1 MAGPV
6 FSRYRQAELVPVESK
21 QNRNSPLNT
30 DIKKST
36 QNQGIELSVLVPVYN
51 EEDVLDLL
59 FERLY
64 PVLDEF
70 GRSYEILF
78 VNDGSSDGSA
88 EILSGQF
95 KKRPDVTRVVFLSSN
110 AGQHAALIAGFQ
122 HAHGES
128 IITLDA
134 DLQNPPEEIP
144 AIVAEMDKG
153 FDYVG
158 SIRASRSDRAWR
170 HVASRLMNSL
180 REKITN
186 IQMTD
191 QGCMLRGYSREIAL
205 EIADSNESR
214 TFIPALAYLYA
225 ARPTEITVV
234 HEQRAA
240 GESKYSLFKLIQLNF
255 DLITSFSSVPLQLI
269 SFTGIVVSLLS
280 LLFVIYLAFRR
291 IFIGPEVEGVFTLF
305 GITIFLMGLLLFSV
319 GMLGEYIGRINGL
332 VRRRKRFRVASV
344 LEADDGVKLRPEE

>member
-1 MAGPV
+1 MNA
-6 FSRYRQAELVPVESK
+6 
-21 QNRNSPLNT
+21 
-30 DIKKST
+30 DIDNDKRS
-36 QNQGIELSVLVPVYN
+36 QRIDLSVLIPVYN
-51 EEDVLDLL
+51 EQDVLPLL

-64 PVLDEF
+64 PVLDAL
-70 GRSYEILF
+70 GKSYEVLF
-78 VNDGSSDGSA
+78 VNDGSSDGSGA
-88 EILSGQF
+88 MLSQQF
-95 KKRPDVTRVVFLSSN
+95 EQRPDVTRVIFLSSN

-122 HAHGES
+122 HALGEA

-170 HVASRLMNSL
+170 HVASRMMNTL
-180 REKITN
+180 RERITN
-186 IQMTD
+186 IRMTD
-191 QGCMLRGYSREIAL
+191 QGCMLRGYSRGIAL

-225 ARPTEITVV
+225 ARPTEITVA

-240 GESKYSLFKLIQLNF
+240 GQSKYSLFKLIQLNF

-269 SFTGIVVSLLS
+269 SFTGIFVSMLS
-280 LLFVIYLAFRR
+280 LLFVCYLAFRR
-291 IFIGPEVEGVFTLF
+291 LFYGPEVEGVFTLF

-332 VRRRKRFRVASV
+332 VRRRKRFRVARV
-344 LEADDGVKLRPEE
+344 LEAGDTVKPPADNSK

>member
-1 MAGPV
+1 MNV
-6 FSRYRQAELVPVESK
+6 DIEVDS
-21 QNRNSPLNT
+21 QNRAV
-30 DIKKST
+30 DV
-36 QNQGIELSVLVPVYN
+36 SVLIPVYN
-51 EEDVLDLL
+51 EEDVLSML

-64 PVLDEF
+64 PVLDGL
-70 GRSYEILF
+70 GRTYEILF
-78 VNDGSSDGSA
+78 VNDGSSDNSA
-88 EILSGQF
+88 SILAQQF
-95 KKRPDVTRVVFLSSN
+95 EQRPDVTRVIVLSSN
-110 AGQHAALIAGFQ
+110 AGQHAAIIAGFQ
-122 HAHGES
+122 HSQGEF

-158 SIRASRSDRAWR
+158 TIRASRNDKVWR
-170 HVASRLMNSL
+170 HIASRMMNAL
-180 REKITN
+180 RERITN

-191 QGCMLRGYSREIAL
+191 QGCMLRGYSRDIAL
-205 EIADSNESR
+205 EVADSNESR

-234 HEQRAA
+234 HEERAA

-255 DLITSFSSVPLQLI
+255 DLITSFSSLPLQLI
-269 SFTGIVVSLLS
+269 SFTGIFVSMLS
-280 LLFVIYLAFRR
+280 LLFVVYLALRR

-319 GMLGEYIGRINGL
+319 GMVGEYIGRINGL
-332 VRRRKRFRVASV
+332 VRRRKRFRVAYV
-344 LEADDGVKLRPEE
+344 LEASGSVKPATDDDKPTSQAD

>member
-1 MAGPV
+1 M
-6 FSRYRQAELVPVESK
+6 
-21 QNRNSPLNT
+21 NT
-30 DIKKST
+30 DIDNNKRS
-36 QNQGIELSVLVPVYN
+36 QRVDLSVLIPVYN
-51 EEDVLDLL
+51 EQEVLPLL

-64 PVLDEF
+64 PVLDAL
-70 GRSYEILF
+70 GKSYEVLF
-78 VNDGSSDGSA
+78 VNDGSSDDSGVR
-88 EILSGQF
+88 LSQQF
-95 KKRPDVTRVVFLSSN
+95 EQRPDVTRVVFLSSN

-122 HAHGES
+122 RALGDS

-170 HVASRLMNSL
+170 HVASRMMNTL
-180 REKITN
+180 RERITN
-186 IQMTD
+186 IRMTD
-191 QGCMLRGYSREIAL
+191 QGCMLRGYSRGIAL

-225 ARPTEITVV
+225 ARPTEITVA

-240 GESKYSLFKLIQLNF
+240 GQSKYSLFKLIQLNF

-269 SFTGIVVSLLS
+269 SFTGIIVSMLS
-280 LLFVIYLAFRR
+280 LLFVCYLAFRR
-291 IFIGPEVEGVFTLF
+291 LFYGPEVEGVFTLF

-332 VRRRKRFRVASV
+332 VRRRKRFRVARV
-344 LEADDGVKLRPEE
+344 LEASDTVKPPAEDSK

>member
-1 MAGPV
+1 MVRLSGRSNLNPDKANSSANG
-6 FSRYRQAELVPVESK
+6 SQRRQV
-21 QNRNSPLNT
+21 
-30 DIKKST
+30 D
-36 QNQGIELSVLVPVYN
+36 LSVLIPVYN
-51 EEDVLDLL
+51 EQEVLRLL

-64 PVLDEF
+64 PVLDAL

-78 VNDGSSDGSA
+78 VNDGSSDNSA
-88 EILSGQF
+88 SILCQQF
-95 KKRPDVTRVVFLSSN
+95 EQRPDVTRVIFLSSN

-122 HAHGES
+122 HALGKC
-128 IITLDA
+128 IVTLDA

-158 SIRASRSDRAWR
+158 TIRATRSDRVWR
-170 HVASRLMNSL
+170 HVASRMMNTL

-186 IQMTD
+186 IRMTD

-214 TFIPALAYLYA
+214 TYIPALAYLYA
-225 ARPTEITVV
+225 ARPTEITVQ
-234 HEQRAA
+234 HEQRGA
-240 GESKYSLFKLIQLNF
+240 GKSKYSLFKLIQLNF

-269 SFTGIVVSLLS
+269 SITGIFVSMIS
-280 LLFVIYLAFRR
+280 LLFVVYLAYRR
-291 IFIGPEVEGVFTLF
+291 LFYGPEVEGVFTLF

-332 VRRRKRFRVASV
+332 VRRRKRFRIARV
-344 LEADDGVKLRPEE
+344 LEAGDGVKSIVKDP

>member
-1 MAGPV
+1 M
-6 FSRYRQAELVPVESK
+6 
-21 QNRNSPLNT
+21 NT
-30 DIKKST
+30 DINKVT
-36 QNQGIELSVLVPVYN
+36 EDQLVDLSVLIPVYN
-51 EEDVLDLL
+51 EEDVLSLL

-64 PVLDEF
+64 PVLD
-70 GRSYEILF
+70 GLAGSYEILF
-78 VNDGSSDGSA
+78 VNDGSTDGSA
-88 EILSGQF
+88 AILSQQF
-95 KKRPDVTRVVFLSSN
+95 EQRPDVTRVIFLSSN

-122 HAHGES
+122 HAHGRS

-158 SIRASRSDRAWR
+158 SVRASRSDRAWR
-170 HVASRLMNSL
+170 HIASRMMNAL

-186 IQMTD
+186 IRMTD

-225 ARPTEITVV
+225 ARPTEITVA

-240 GESKYSLFKLIQLNF
+240 GDSKYSLFKLVQLNF

-269 SFTGIVVSLLS
+269 SITGIAVSILS
-280 LLFVIYLAFRR
+280 LLFVVYLAFRR
-291 IFIGPEVEGVFTLF
+291 IFYGPEVEGVFTLF

-344 LEADDGVKLRPEE
+344 LEAGNGVKSPTDDIKSSP

>member
-1 MAGPV
+1 VNAD
-6 FSRYRQAELVPVESK
+6 SRKDTQTQLV
-21 QNRNSPLNT
+21 T
-30 DIKKST
+30 
-36 QNQGIELSVLVPVYN
+36 LSILIPVYN
-51 EEDVLDLL
+51 EQDVLTLL

-64 PVLDEF
+64 PVMDAL

-78 VNDGSSDGSA
+78 VNDGSRDNSA
-88 EILSGQF
+88 AILRQQF
-95 KKRPDVTRVVFLSSN
+95 ELRPDVTRVIFLSSN
-110 AGQHAALIAGFQ
+110 AGQHAALIAGFERTR
-122 HAHGES
+122 GEF

-158 SIRASRSDRAWR
+158 SIRASRHDKAWR
-170 HVASRLMNSL
+170 HLASRLMNSL

-186 IQMTD
+186 IHMTD
-191 QGCMLRGYSREIAL
+191 QGCMLRGYSRDIAL
-205 EIADSNESR
+205 EIVVSNESR

-225 ARPTEITVV
+225 ARPTEITVA
-234 HEQRAA
+234 HEERAA
-240 GESKYSLFKLIQLNF
+240 GQSKYSLFKLIQLNF
-255 DLITSFSSVPLQLI
+255 DLVTSFSSVPLQLI
-269 SFTGIVVSLLS
+269 SFTGIVVSILS
-280 LLFVIYLAFRR
+280 FLFVCYLAYRR
-291 IFIGPEVEGVFTLF
+291 LFYGPEVEGVFTLF

-344 LEADDGVKLRPEE
+344 LEAGEGVKSHDDGTKSSSKPG